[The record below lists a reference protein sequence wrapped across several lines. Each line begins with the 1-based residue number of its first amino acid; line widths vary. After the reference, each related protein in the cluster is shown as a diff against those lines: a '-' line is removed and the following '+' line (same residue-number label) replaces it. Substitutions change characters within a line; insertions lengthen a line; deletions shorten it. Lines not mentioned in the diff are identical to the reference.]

1 MLRSQ
6 LVLFFFLSIASS
18 PAFAQ
23 INRTPSPGDY
33 MKPAQTIEN
42 MILPEGFAVK
52 VFAAEPDI
60 VQPIAYAQDARGR
73 LWVIENLSYPN
84 WKKEGSDRIVI
95 LEDVDGDGKFDTKKL
110 FWDKGNFATGIA
122 VGFGGVYV
130 GTPPNLL
137 FIPDKDGDDKPD
149 GEPVV
154 LLDGWGAHD
163 THETL
168 NSFIWGPDGWLYG
181 CQGVFT
187 HSKVGKPGTAD
198 KDRIGLNAGV
208 WRYHPTKH
216 IFEIFAEGGSNQ
228 WGVDFNDHGQAFIT
242 ACVIPHIYHVAQ
254 GGRYK
259 RQAGSHFNP
268 NTYAD
273 IQTIRT
279 HSHFASAFAG
289 CMVYLGDNFPAE
301 YRNQIFMNNIH
312 ANKIHVDWIQRKGSG
327 FTAKFGPS
335 DRAPKDG
342 DRGAGWMNSKDQ
354 WYRGLNLQV
363 APDGGVF
370 VCDWYDKLPCHQVKP
385 HDQTT
390 GFGTGRIY
398 KFHYVKDGAPAAVK
412 NIDLNKLSDEELV
425 KLQLHKNDWWVRQ
438 ARQVMQDRA
447 AAGKS
452 TDALKQGLLAIL
464 RDNEDETRQLRAL
477 WALHAIG
484 DIDEALTLELLA
496 SKHEHVRGWAM
507 QCEMEDF
514 KVSEAVAAK
523 MAQLAKDDASP
534 VVRLYLASAAIRMDT
549 NQRWA
554 IVEELIKHEE
564 DKSDQNLPLMYWYA
578 IEPLVAA
585 DKTRAL
591 KLAAVSK
598 VPVVREYIARRVAT
612 VK

>member
-1 MLRSQ
+1 MFHRHCAFVAILLVASTAMAQ
-6 LVLFFFLSIASS
+6 L
-18 PAFAQ
+18 
-23 INRTPSPGDY
+23 NRTPSPGDY
-33 MKPAQTIEN
+33 QKPEETTKN
-42 MILPEGFAVK
+42 MILPDGFAVK
-52 VFAAEPDI
+52 VFAGEPDL
-60 VQPIAYAQDARGR
+60 VQPIGYAQDGRGR

-84 WKKEGSDRIVI
+84 WKKEGNDRIVI
-95 LEDVDGDGKFDTKKL
+95 LEDVDGDGRFDTKKL
-110 FWDKGNFATGIA
+110 FWDKGNFASGIA

-130 GTPPNLL
+130 GTPPHLL
-137 FIPDKDGDDKPD
+137 FIPDRDGDDKPD
-149 GEPVV
+149 GPPEI
-154 LLDGWGAHD
+154 LLDGWGWQD

-187 HSKVGKPGTAD
+187 HSKVGKPGTPD
-198 KDRIGLNAGV
+198 KDRIGINAGV

-216 IFEIFAEGGSNQ
+216 IFEVFAEGGSNQ

-268 NTYAD
+268 NTFAD

-279 HSHFASAFAG
+279 HSHYAAAFAG

-301 YRNQIFMNNIH
+301 YRNQLFMSNIH
-312 ANKIHVDWIQRKGSG
+312 ANRIHIDWIERKGSG
-327 FTAKFGPS
+327 FTAKFGPH
-335 DRAPKDG
+335 DRSPKNG
-342 DRGAGWMNSKDQ
+342 DRGAGWMSSQDQ
-354 WYRGLNLQV
+354 WFRGLNLQI

-370 VCDWYDKLPCHQVKP
+370 VCDWYDKLPCHQVQP

-398 KFHYVKDGAPAAVK
+398 KFHYVKNGAPRPVS
-412 NIDLNKLSDEELV
+412 NIDLSKLSAGELV
-425 KLQLHKNDWWVRQ
+425 NLQLHANDWWVRQ
-438 ARQVMQDRA
+438 ARRQLQERA
-447 AAGKS
+447 AAGKELTRAKES
-452 TDALKQGLLAIL
+452 LLRML
-464 RDNEDETRQLRAL
+464 RTHEDETRRLRAL
-477 WALHAIG
+477 WALHSIG
-484 DIDEALTLELLA
+484 AVDEALILELLS

-507 QCEMEDF
+507 QSELEDF
-514 KVSEAVAAK
+514 TVSDGVAAR
-523 MAQLAKDDASP
+523 MAQMAKEDGSP
-534 VVRLYLASAAIRMDT
+534 VVRLYLASAAMRMPHA
-549 NQRWA
+549 QRWA

-564 DKSDQNLPLMYWYA
+564 DKNDQNLPLMYWYA

-591 KLAAVSK
+591 KLAAASK
-598 VPVVREYIARRVAT
+598 VPVVREYIARRVAA